1 MTGIVVALDLSLTS
15 SGWAYNDA
23 DGDIQFG
30 TFKPGPKRRGGERLI
45 WIRDQ
50 INGLFGE
57 DFDLLVIEELP
68 PSTRFAGNQSGV
80 AELHGVMKADLFLQK
95 LGATYINVAKVKK
108 YATGKG
114 NADKPAM
121 LSAAIQRLGYTGSSG
136 DEVDALWMLH
146 MGLDHLG
153 RPAVA
158 MPAVNR
164 TALDTIEW
172 AG

>member
-1 MTGIVVALDLSLTS
+1 MGGVIAFDLSLTS
-15 SGWAYNDA
+15 TGFAYTTGIGA
-23 DGDIQFG
+23 AATFG
-30 TFKPGPKRRGGERLI
+30 THRTGKQRGVQRLVY
-45 WIRDQ
+45 IREFVRQ
-50 INGLFGE
+50 VVFGSG
-57 DFDLLVIEELP
+57 DSLVVIEDLP
-68 PSTRFAGNQSGV
+68 PSTRFAGNQSGL
-80 AELHGVMKADLFLQK
+80 AEAHGVVKVLLHDLSRE
-95 LGATYINVAKVKK
+95 ATYINVAKVKK

-136 DEVDALWMLH
+136 DEVDALWLMH

-164 TALDTIEW
+164 TALETIEW
-172 AG
+172 S